1 MTPKEKAFELVD
13 TYKFVLWS
21 EDTQCGE
28 EILCTVIAM
37 KCALIAVD
45 EMISV
50 LPFTAIHR
58 SLNEYAIQMHKYLEQ
73 VKHEIEKL

>member
-28 EILCTVIAM
+28 EILCTGIA
-37 KCALIAVD
+37 KRCALIAVD
-45 EMISV
+45 EILSNKE
-50 LPFTAIHR
+50 L
-58 SLNEYAIQMHKYLEQ
+58 LNHLDYEWWNE

>member
-28 EILCTVIAM
+28 EILCNGIA
-37 KCALIAVD
+37 KRCALIAVD
-45 EMISV
+45 EMIDIRNG
-50 LPFTAIHR
+50 LYI
-58 SLNEYAIQMHKYLEQ
+58 NEGSIAHQWLLD